1 MLKWLSQGRGG
12 AFASYSCVC
21 LNFFQLSYMYT
32 GPHLLHS
39 SQFQQQIG
47 RKAKDQLTSVREKE
61 VTAEHLLQILAKSG
75 QDRSFRDLGT
85 QGKKWWCFPSFPFA
99 SYTQD
104 LDWKKPATWKCHG
117 HGPKTKQNE
126 QTQHGKPTLSNQKNK
141 ERGSIAK
148 LKTFK

>member
-75 QDRSFRDLGT
+75 QDQDESLKWRLPNRNRKIRGWKFWGKRLICTFILWIFRRFKSVTEMFYNITLPT
-85 QGKKWWCFPSFPFA
+85 GK
-99 SYTQD
+99 SYRWEMSVLQE
-104 LDWKKPATWKCHG
+104 KPKM
-117 HGPKTKQNE
+117 
-126 QTQHGKPTLSNQKNK
+126 
-141 ERGSIAK
+141 
-148 LKTFK
+148 